1 MNPDTPLEAHMVR
14 VVALLLLSATVTLLG
29 CDKKKDEAGGA
40 ATTGGTAAAPA
51 ANPAGG
57 KAVNWEKVTRVPFAR
72 LQSILPE
79 TVIGMK
85 RANLG
90 GSTVPDGERTYSEGV
105 GDYTGPNETTLSIIV
120 RDHPVTAHESLS
132 SKTTVFK
139 GYPVVAENENS
150 DEASMEIIVG
160 ERFVVQARGAKLK
173 VAQLKSALEKVD
185 LAKLD
190 SWKSEGLK

>member
-1 MNPDTPLEAHMVR
+1 MVR

-29 CDKKKDEAGGA
+29 CDKKKDEAGGT
-40 ATTGGTAAAPA
+40 ATTGGTAAAA
-51 ANPAGG
+51 ATTPAGG

-85 RANLG
+85 RSNLG

-105 GDYTGPNETTLSIIV
+105 GDYTGPNDTALSVTV
-120 RDHPVTAHESLS
+120 RDHPFGAHESIS

-139 GYPVVAENENS
+139 GYPVVGETENS
-150 DEASMEIIVG
+150 DESSLEIIVG
-160 ERFVVQARGAKLK
+160 ERFIVHARGTKLK